1 MSESKFKH
9 LQIEVCDPELEPPP
23 LKKFC
28 APCVPNQNYI
38 EPDWEFVEIAE
49 PYLNEKQCEYQ
60 VTITVNKFGDSFTAR
75 EFRKQQEGFGPL
87 PQSTMKFESRD
98 LLLRS
103 FIHPAIVL
111 ILEEYGKLVADQI
124 ICATFPGLEEIGT
137 PQEIVS
143 QFDSFEGAFIKLSEQ
158 QIDRD
163 RVRCKDL
170 PIASVTKTDPSE
182 PFDFQQ
188 AIINNGS
195 RSQVQNPFAL
205 ELYAQVNDFYID
217 PMENVLKVHVGIP
230 AFIVD
235 QVPTLPSKEELEE
248 EAVNTQASASLK
260 VKELFGQI
268 KRLSVSLQTFGKYQ
282 SNFYQTQDG
291 FLKFKESGKD
301 YYATRLSSKVDQFYS
316 DLKQLAVKNDINI
329 RSNIPSLT
337 KLNVDNVR
345 IDFKTGTNGNP
356 YTIKAV
362 YAWKQGCDEQKLRKG
377 IKKFKK
383 KYDKRPTLLNY
394 IAKIGDIDMTLQA
407 RETLPWLDFLVKYTY
422 PLISVDYGNLN
433 MQSVGDSLGKCV
445 EENVREFGGE
455 LRDYIL
461 NEALSFMESL
471 SFQYSSAASCE
482 ELYSIENQPEEKEFR
497 SEKIDYGLGEGL
509 AARKKVKEEQKG
521 VDVYVDSHQ
530 ELLKLQDKQ
539 DVLEKQYSEHT
550 DKYKKLV
557 ASYDDAV
564 SNLRKLVDDA
574 SEYDTDYNG
583 VIDGDENILGN
594 FDHHTIT
601 NEYGLGADQASADIE
616 LEMSAVKKQL
626 RNIEASLKEVK
637 EQKREQLRRT
647 NDDMIGGESEKLK
660 EKQKLERKTAGKRA
674 RKNAKSHPYAKKAHK
689 IAREEMKKSDTL
701 LSSLVDWEE
710 YEKTGKPSFKKLK
723 EKSDDNDDTKG
734 ILARLSICNLNAITI
749 NAIRCMFS
757 GVTKERAFDKMF
769 RAAMQAMDL
778 DVFGFFIG
786 GLPPDK
792 QAELRKKLEAE
803 FGNIPLPW
811 EDDYDSG
818 AASKNAYK
826 SYLSADATGAKD
838 EIKEKNALRQE
849 IRTLKTQIR
858 DLEALTPQTAQ
869 ILESIE
875 DLDLT
880 LKPFY
885 DWIDLSVDQKINL
898 SQDDPFTGA
907 SGKQQYDFFTT
918 TVTRRND
925 LQTHLD
931 FINRKTDPNS
941 KRLVEFTNK
950 LESLESQVSAIQPIE
965 LNQTGLGEEF
975 DAMTDEEKTELIKE
989 QKKAQGTFGTP
1000 LGNVQEAVV
1009 EAYMDYIFDVMNID
1023 EIGDYLS
1030 QVPGGTLVFNTLDQ
1044 IFKCSTQ
1051 GLFNPPIKSFLS
1063 SLSLDVCGN
1072 TRHVGLAWPSQIKEI
1087 NLPLS
1092 FDRAFFL
1099 TKLRNAFVTKA
1110 ETVITK
1116 VITMLILKLFEI
1128 IDNALCK
1135 SLNAISQAVIGT
1147 LTGGSSAG
1155 LDEAFADAF
1164 CPDANDDELKT
1175 VQRNA
1180 FGNALGK
1187 GAVPD
1192 SAYDCLFRAI
1202 NGTMSKREI
1211 IDLLTNTPSNMDDQ
1225 TASKFALLVNSKCP
1239 ELSEM
1244 LGDIDDIKDAFG
1256 SMGKYIPPDL
1266 KDFLKNQSDS
1276 DLDAPIY
1283 DAICLT
1289 QPELDLWNAN
1299 RKNIYLNN
1307 GLDEET
1313 ADELIN
1319 KANDRALDNL
1329 GSLAN
1334 ILQKGPE
1341 GLLGEA
1347 LDAILKQADPACA
1360 NDPSAIIMEDE
1371 SLAKD
1376 KQNLLN
1382 SYFKRI
1388 ESSFLQDL
1396 IGERGSLIGNILID
1410 TQGNHLQ
1417 RHDRQVKIGDRTI
1430 LYANYVDT
1438 EEQWD
1443 ERNQK
1448 VFKKL
1453 FMDKDKKSGMF
1464 PETVGLQLLNQIR
1477 ELSLNYNTNKYES
1490 QLRMRFQD
1498 MDNPDYESLLSYE
1511 LTHNG
1516 KSTQRIRIKETN
1528 AVKLL
1533 GIKISEEIE
1542 TVLNTI
1548 KNNTFNKKE
1557 LGLVNYE
1564 IVPNEVKLFSNLLK
1578 QKSGSSKAPTT
1589 SKVIDLFDKLN
1600 TEALRVIR
1608 NTIVETPNGT
1618 TPVGFNFGYDQQQ
1631 AIGFEDLVYVDPTA
1645 DPNDQSTWKYTHDE
1659 QDLVLGKSATENPR
1673 VYFLDPIVHGGRFK
1687 APKIYIEPATYNG
1700 WLGTIKTFIP
1710 QLEACEDKDNGF
1722 LNMTEIANRA
1732 KQVESNLP
1740 MDERLSEPLECRLEV
1755 PYDRQV
1761 MPANHGLIEGIVIST
1776 IRTYATEFMI
1786 RTFPVFGSIQF
1797 SDLNVDSLITKS
1809 IADVM
1814 QREMSEAGYLSSIS
1828 RLAYYLLF
1836 LEQAVQVVQRQII
1849 DGLMEET
1856 EEMKEASKIIN
1867 KAQNNYEKLNVSEL
1881 LFGEIPRSIGTQLLN
1896 GSRIL
1901 AYGNL
1906 WSSVTTD
1913 YPLNFKTLN
1922 GYKINLARK
1931 VAVIWDTQSAA
1942 EVFLAALIQK
1952 ETTVLSKKLNLN
1964 LRPRPH
1970 VFDIKKFMLST
1981 EGILDQSGIKSGFTT
1996 VEQEIIE
2003 GASKPDYG
2011 DILSCA
2017 SESLE
2022 SPLGTISKTL
2032 EDIEKTGVM
2041 YLEKYV
2047 RVINKDASQQ
2057 VMKISEFQSMISDR
2071 TIYDENSKLSDY
2083 FGNAFV
2089 ILGDKLEGSIGIK
2102 FGVRLMMCLSDTIG
2116 LNPDLDSDIER
2127 LPQSIMSGEDV
2138 ISLHHIPISSYE
2150 LDVMDVEIKDL
2161 DLEDPNMGEDLKCY
2175 IDRLSEEESFITLF
2189 EKIFK
2194 TKSFT
2199 SLFGVY
2205 SYQNFLETIGKLE
2218 VKEDRQDNISQ
2229 GWKKRVFND
2238 TKRLLRKQFRSVY
2251 NSQDDTRTGR
2261 SSRNRQSNINFLK
2274 NLIPDLYLNIPA
2286 VGFLQRLRIVDA
2298 KPFDE
2303 DGKPCVNEFQKL
2315 FEDD

>member
-1 MSESKFKH
+1 MSETNFKN
-9 LQIEVCDPELEPPP
+9 LQKEVCAPELEPPP

-38 EPDWEFVEIAE
+38 EPDWEFVEIGE

-60 VTITVNKFGDSFTAR
+60 ATLTVNKFGDSFTAR
-75 EFRKQQEGFGPL
+75 EFRDLQGRQEGFA
-87 PQSTMKFESRD
+87 SRD

-158 QIDRD
+158 QIDRN

-170 PIASVTKTDPSE
+170 PIATVTKTDPSE

-188 AIINNGS
+188 AIANNGS
-195 RSQVQNPFAL
+195 ISQVQNPFAL

-217 PMENVLKVHVGIP
+217 PIENVLKVHIGIP

-248 EAVNTQASASLK
+248 EAMTTQKSAALD
-260 VKELFGQI
+260 VKSLFGQI

-291 FLKFKESGKD
+291 FLKFKENGKD
-301 YYATRLSSKVDQFYS
+301 YYATRMSSKVDQFYS
-316 DLKQLAVKNDINI
+316 DLKQLATKNDMNI
-329 RSNIPSLT
+329 RSNTPSLN
-337 KLNVDNVR
+337 KLNADNVR
-345 IDFKTGTNGNP
+345 IDFKTGPNGNP
-356 YTIKAV
+356 YTIKAI
-362 YAWKQGCDEQKLRKG
+362 YAWKEGCDEQKLRKG

-422 PLISVDYGNLN
+422 PLITVDYGNLN

-455 LRDYIL
+455 LRDYVL

-482 ELYSIENQPEEKEFR
+482 DLYSAENQPEKKEF
-497 SEKIDYGLGEGL
+497 EKVDYGYGEQR
-509 AARKKVKEEQKG
+509 AAKKALKEQQ
-521 VDVYVDSHQ
+521 DARPD
-530 ELLKLQDKQ
+530 DKQ
-539 DVLEKQYSEHT
+539 EIIDTIIVLDRRITLIRTQQENMQILIDET
-550 DKYKKLV
+550 QEQLAILDN
-557 ASYDDAV
+557 AA
-564 SNLRKLVDDA
+564 LRAKIV
-574 SEYDTDYNG
+574 EYDKALNTLR
-583 VIDGDENILGN
+583 E
-594 FDHHTIT
+594 T
-601 NEYGLGADQASADIE
+601 E
-616 LEMSAVKKQL
+616 LS
-626 RNIEASLKEVK
+626 
-637 EQKREQLRRT
+637 T
-647 NDDMIGGESEKLK
+647 
-660 EKQKLERKTAGKRA
+660 KLERARLNSKLRTLNKDDGEKLQRKKERTQRKNVGKKA
-674 RKNAKSHPYAKKAHK
+674 RRNAKSHPYTKKAHK

-701 LSSLVDWEE
+701 LSSLIDWEE
-710 YEKTGKPSFKKLK
+710 YEKTGKPSFKKMEQKIGSL
-723 EKSDDNDDTKG
+723 DDMKDL
-734 ILARLSICNLNAITI
+734 LARLSICNLNAITI
-749 NAIRCMFS
+749 NAIRCLFS

-792 QAELRKKLEAE
+792 QAELRKKMEAE

-818 AASKNAYK
+818 AANQNAYK

-838 EIKEKNALRQE
+838 KSKEKNALRQQ
-849 IRTLKTQIR
+849 IRTLKGNIR
-858 DLEALTPQTAQ
+858 DLEKSIGSEAVNAEEELKAVNLT
-869 ILESIE
+869 IKEFE
-875 DLDLT
+875 
-880 LKPFY
+880 
-885 DWIDLSVDQKINL
+885 
-898 SQDDPFTGA
+898 
-907 SGKQQYDFFTT
+907 DFFALSNEQRLASDNDPTT
-918 TVTRRND
+918 SSSGQQQFD
-925 LQTHLD
+925 LYTAAKE
-931 FINRKTDPNS
+931 RKKYLTGLVDNPQS
-941 KRLVEFTNK
+941 KLLAEFANK
-950 LESLESQVSAIQPIE
+950 LETLESQAAAIQPVEIR
-965 LNQTGLGEEF
+965 QTGLGEEF
-975 DAMTDEEKTELIKE
+975 DAMTDEEKSELLEE
-989 QKKAQGTFGTP
+989 QKKAQGTFGKP
-1000 LGNVQEAVV
+1000 LGNIQEAVV
-1009 EAYMDYIFDVMNID
+1009 EAYMDYIFDVMNVD

-1051 GLFNPPIKSFLS
+1051 GQFNPPIKSFLS
-1063 SLSLDVCGN
+1063 SLSLDVCGP
-1072 TRHVGLAWPSQIKEI
+1072 TRHVGLAWPEKIKEI
-1087 NLPLS
+1087 KEPLS
-1092 FDRAFFL
+1092 FNRAFFL
-1099 TKLRNAFVTKA
+1099 TKLRNAFITKV

-1116 VITMLILKLFEI
+1116 VITMLILKLFETL
-1128 IDNALCK
+1128 DNALCK
-1135 SLNAISQAVIGT
+1135 SLNAISQAAIGT
-1147 LTGGSSAG
+1147 LTGGSSSG

-1164 CPDANDDELKT
+1164 CADANADELKN

-1180 FGNALGK
+1180 FGNALGE
-1187 GAVPD
+1187 GAAPD
-1192 SAYDCLFRAI
+1192 SAYDCLFKAI

-1225 TASKFALLVNSKCP
+1225 IASKFSLLVNSKCP
-1239 ELSEM
+1239 ELSDL
-1244 LGDIDDIKDAFG
+1244 LGDVEAVKDAFG

-1266 KDFLKNQSDS
+1266 KDFLKKQSEE

-1299 RKNIYLNN
+1299 RKNLYLDN
-1307 GLDEET
+1307 GLDEAT
-1313 ADELIN
+1313 ADDMIN

-1329 GSLAN
+1329 GSLAD
-1334 ILQKGPE
+1334 ILQKGPD

-1376 KQNLLN
+1376 KQDLLN
-1382 SYFKRI
+1382 GYFKRI

-1396 IGERGSLIGNILID
+1396 IGERRSLIGNILID
-1410 TQGNHLQ
+1410 TRGNHLQ
-1417 RHDRQVKIGDRTI
+1417 QHNRQVKIGDRTF

-1443 ERNQK
+1443 KRKDDAGFIKNK
-1448 VFKKL
+1448 I
-1453 FMDKDKKSGMF
+1453 MDKGDERGML
-1464 PETVGLQLLNQIR
+1464 PETVGLQTMNQIR
-1477 ELSLNYNTNKYES
+1477 ELPLDYKTNKHEP

-1498 MDNPDYESLLSYE
+1498 SENPNYESLLSYE
-1511 LTHNG
+1511 LSHDE

-1528 AVKLL
+1528 IVKLL
-1533 GIKISEEIE
+1533 GIKLSEDTE
-1542 TVLNTI
+1542 TVLNTT
-1548 KNNTFNKKE
+1548 KENHFNKKE
-1557 LGLVNYE
+1557 IGLVNYE
-1564 IVPNEVKLFSNLLK
+1564 VAPNEIKLFSDLLK
-1578 QKSGSSKAPTT
+1578 QKSGSSKPPIT
-1589 SKVIDLFDKLN
+1589 SKIIELFDRLN
-1600 TEALRVIR
+1600 TKALRTIR
-1608 NTIVETPNGT
+1608 NTIVETPNGN

-1631 AIGFEDLVYVDPTA
+1631 AIGFEDMIYVDPTA

-1659 QDLVLGKSATENPR
+1659 EDSVLGKSATENPR

-1700 WLGTIKTFIP
+1700 WLGTIKTFVP

-1722 LNMTEIANRA
+1722 LNMTEIAERA

-1740 MDERLSEPLECRLEV
+1740 LDERLSQPLECRLEV

-1761 MPANHGLIEGIVIST
+1761 MPANHGLIEGIMIST
-1776 IRTYATEFMI
+1776 IRTYATEFMV
-1786 RTFPVFGSIQF
+1786 RTFPVFGSIRF

-1856 EEMKEASKIIN
+1856 EEIREASKVIN
-1867 KAQNNYEKLNVSEL
+1867 KAQNNYERLKVSEL
-1881 LFGEIPRSIGTQLLN
+1881 LFGEIPSSIGTQLLN

-1901 AYGNL
+1901 AYGNK
-1906 WSSVTTD
+1906 WPSITTD

-1931 VAVIWDTQSAA
+1931 VAVIYDTQDAA
-1942 EVFLAALIQK
+1942 KVFLAALIEK
-1952 ETTVLSKKLNLN
+1952 ETVILSKKLNLN

-1981 EGILDQSGIKSGFTT
+1981 EGMLDQSAIKSGFTT
-1996 VEQEIIE
+1996 VEQEVIE
-2003 GASKPDYG
+2003 GGSKPDYG

-2017 SESLE
+2017 SEDLE
-2022 SPLGTISKTL
+2022 SPLGTITKTL

-2041 YLEKYV
+2041 YLEKYI
-2047 RVINKDASQQ
+2047 RVINKDATQQ
-2057 VMKISEFQSMISDR
+2057 VMKVSEFQSMMSDR

-2089 ILGDKLEGSIGIK
+2089 ILGDKLEGSIGVK
-2102 FGVRLMMCLSDTIG
+2102 FGVRLMMCLPETIG
-2116 LNPDLDSDIER
+2116 LEPDLDSNIER
-2127 LPQSIMSGEDV
+2127 LPQSIISGEDTV
-2138 ISLHHIPISSYE
+2138 ALHHIPVSSYE
-2150 LDVMDVEIKDL
+2150 LDVMDVEIKEL
-2161 DLEDPNMGEDLKCY
+2161 DLEDPNMGEDIKCY
-2175 IDRLSEEESFITLF
+2175 VDRLSEEDSFTTLF

-2194 TKSFT
+2194 IKSFT

-2205 SYQNFLETIGKLE
+2205 SYQNFIESIGKLE
-2218 VKEDRQDNISQ
+2218 VEEDRQMFIEN
-2229 GWKKRVFND
+2229 GWKKRIFND

-2251 NSQDDTRTGR
+2251 NSQDDTNDGR

-2274 NLIPDLYLNIPA
+2274 NLIPDLYLNISG

>member
-1 MSESKFKH
+1 MSETNFKN
-9 LQIEVCDPELEPPP
+9 LQKEVCAPELEPPP

-38 EPDWEFVEIAE
+38 EPDWEFVEIGE

-60 VTITVNKFGDSFTAR
+60 ATLTVNKFGDSFTAR
-75 EFRKQQEGFGPL
+75 EFRDLQGRQEGFA
-87 PQSTMKFESRD
+87 SRD

-158 QIDRD
+158 QIDRN
-163 RVRCKDL
+163 RIRCKDL
-170 PIASVTKTDPSE
+170 PIATVTKTDPSE

-188 AIINNGS
+188 AIANNGS
-195 RSQVQNPFAL
+195 ISQVQNPFAL

-217 PMENVLKVHVGIP
+217 PIENVLKVHIGIP

-248 EAVNTQASASLK
+248 EAMTTQKSAALD
-260 VKELFGQI
+260 VKSLFGQI

-291 FLKFKESGKD
+291 FLKFKENGKD
-301 YYATRLSSKVDQFYS
+301 YYATRMSSKVDQFYS
-316 DLKQLAVKNDINI
+316 DLKQLATKNDMNI
-329 RSNIPSLT
+329 RSNIPSLN
-337 KLNVDNVR
+337 KLNADNVR
-345 IDFKTGTNGNP
+345 IDFKTGPNGNP
-356 YTIKAV
+356 YTIKAI
-362 YAWKQGCDEQKLRKG
+362 YAWKEGCDEQKLRKG

-422 PLISVDYGNLN
+422 PLITVDYGNLN

-445 EENVREFGGE
+445 EENAREFGGE
-455 LRDYIL
+455 LRDYVL

-482 ELYSIENQPEEKEFR
+482 DLYSAENQPEKKEF
-497 SEKIDYGLGEGL
+497 EKDFGYGEGRAVRKTTKDSQEKVNLEEDYIPAKYEELNERMDIMRQERQAKSSKLDGL
-509 AARKKVKEEQKG
+509 AAELDVIEANIESEISTNKELREAKR
-521 VDVYVDSHQ
+521 
-530 ELLKLQDKQ
+530 
-539 DVLEKQYSEHT
+539 
-550 DKYKKLV
+550 KYKDLSK
-557 ASYDDAV
+557 
-564 SNLRKLVDDA
+564 
-574 SEYDTDYNG
+574 E
-583 VIDGDENILGN
+583 IENIESR
-594 FDHHTIT
+594 I
-601 NEYGLGADQASADIE
+601 IE
-616 LEMSAVKKQL
+616 IA
-626 RNIEASLKEVK
+626 
-637 EQKREQLRRT
+637 EQLA
-647 NDDMIGGESEKLK
+647 NLP
-660 EKQKLERKTAGKRA
+660 KTYKKDA
-674 RKNAKSHPYAKKAHK
+674 RKQFRNDRKNAAKKARRNAKSHPYTKKAHK

-701 LSSLVDWEE
+701 LSSLIDWEE
-710 YEKTGKPSFKKLK
+710 YEKTGKPSFKKMEQKIGSL
-723 EKSDDNDDTKG
+723 DDMKDL
-734 ILARLSICNLNAITI
+734 LARLSICNLNAITI
-749 NAIRCMFS
+749 NAIRCLFS

-792 QAELRKKLEAE
+792 QADLRKKMEAE

-811 EDDYDSG
+811 EDGYDSG
-818 AASKNAYK
+818 AESKNAYK
-826 SYLSADATGAKD
+826 GYLSTQNPAIEAANQSRQSEIERLETRIEEMQRDYDNSIDAKVTAV
-838 EIKEKNALRQE
+838 L
-849 IRTLKTQIR
+849 
-858 DLEALTPQTAQ
+858 DLEDAQ
-869 ILESIE
+869 IEYDKAKKAMDLLEIQSIQAAIAPE
-875 DLDLT
+875 IQEGTKRVFREKTISLTSAQARLNGILDPAAML
-880 LKPFY
+880 
-885 DWIDLSVDQKINL
+885 ISINEL
-898 SQDDPFTGA
+898 
-907 SGKQQYDFFTT
+907 KQQIENTVSSAPDELKDF
-918 TVTRRND
+918 
-925 LQTHLD
+925 
-931 FINRKTDPNS
+931 K
-941 KRLVEFTNK
+941 E
-950 LESLESQVSAIQPIE
+950 
-965 LNQTGLGEEF
+965 
-975 DAMTDEEKTELIKE
+975 MTDEERTLQLEE
-989 QKKAQGTFGTP
+989 QKKAQGTFGKP
-1000 LGNVQEAVV
+1000 LGNIQEAVV
-1009 EAYMDYIFDVMNID
+1009 EAYMDYIFDVMNVD

-1051 GLFNPPIKSFLS
+1051 GQFNPPIKSFLS
-1063 SLSLDVCGN
+1063 SLSLDVCGP
-1072 TRHVGLAWPSQIKEI
+1072 TRHVGLAWPEKIKEI
-1087 NLPLS
+1087 KEPLS
-1092 FDRAFFL
+1092 FNRAFFL
-1099 TKLRNAFVTKA
+1099 TKLRNAFITKV

-1116 VITMLILKLFEI
+1116 VITMLILKLFETL
-1128 IDNALCK
+1128 DNALCK
-1135 SLNAISQAVIGT
+1135 SLNAISQAAIGT
-1147 LTGGSSAG
+1147 LTGGSSSG

-1164 CPDANDDELKT
+1164 CADANADELKN

-1180 FGNALGK
+1180 FGNALGE
-1187 GAVPD
+1187 GAAPD
-1192 SAYDCLFRAI
+1192 SAYDCLFKAI

-1225 TASKFALLVNSKCP
+1225 IASKFSLLVNSKCP
-1239 ELSEM
+1239 ELSDL
-1244 LGDIDDIKDAFG
+1244 LGDVEAVKDAFG

-1266 KDFLKNQSDS
+1266 KDFLKKQSEE

-1299 RKNIYLNN
+1299 RKNLYLDN
-1307 GLDEET
+1307 GLDEAT
-1313 ADELIN
+1313 ADDMID

-1329 GSLAN
+1329 GSLAD
-1334 ILQKGPE
+1334 ILQKGPD

-1376 KQNLLN
+1376 KQDLLN
-1382 SYFKRI
+1382 GYFKRI

-1396 IGERGSLIGNILID
+1396 IGERRSLIGNILID
-1410 TQGNHLQ
+1410 TRGNHLQ
-1417 RHDRQVKIGDRTI
+1417 QHNRQVKIGDRTF

-1443 ERNQK
+1443 KRKDDAGFIKNK
-1448 VFKKL
+1448 I
-1453 FMDKDKKSGMF
+1453 MDKGDERGML
-1464 PETVGLQLLNQIR
+1464 PETVGLQTMNQIR
-1477 ELSLNYNTNKYES
+1477 ELSLDYKTNKYEP

-1498 MDNPDYESLLSYE
+1498 SENPDYESLLSYE
-1511 LTHNG
+1511 LSHDE

-1528 AVKLL
+1528 IVKLL
-1533 GIKISEEIE
+1533 GIKLSEDTE
-1542 TVLNTI
+1542 TVLNTT
-1548 KNNTFNKKE
+1548 KENHFNKKE
-1557 LGLVNYE
+1557 IGLVNYE
-1564 IVPNEVKLFSNLLK
+1564 VAPNEIKLFSDLLK
-1578 QKSGSSKAPTT
+1578 QKSGSSKPPIT
-1589 SKVIDLFDKLN
+1589 SKIIELFDRLN
-1600 TEALRVIR
+1600 TKALRTIR
-1608 NTIVETPNGT
+1608 NTIVETPNGN

-1631 AIGFEDLVYVDPTA
+1631 AIEFEDMIYVDPTA

-1659 QDLVLGKSATENPR
+1659 EDSVLGKSATENPR

-1700 WLGTIKTFIP
+1700 WLGTIKTFVP

-1722 LNMTEIANRA
+1722 LNMTEIAERA

-1740 MDERLSEPLECRLEV
+1740 LDERLSQPLECRLEV

-1761 MPANHGLIEGIVIST
+1761 MPANHGLIEGIMIST
-1776 IRTYATEFMI
+1776 IRTYATEFMV
-1786 RTFPVFGSIQF
+1786 RTFPVFGSIRF

-1836 LEQAVQVVQRQII
+1836 LEQAVQVVQRQVI
-1849 DGLMEET
+1849 DGLMVET

-1867 KAQNNYEKLNVSEL
+1867 RAQNNYEKLKVTDLLLGLPLPRGVSEQM
-1881 LFGEIPRSIGTQLLN
+1881 SK

-1901 AYGNL
+1901 AYGNK
-1906 WSSVTTD
+1906 WEEVVQSES
-1913 YPLNFKTLN
+1913 LNFRTLN

-1931 VAVIWDTQSAA
+1931 VAVIYDTQAA
-1942 EVFLAALIQK
+1942 AKVFLAALIEK
-1952 ETTVLSKKLNLN
+1952 ETVILSKKLNLN

-1981 EGILDQSGIKSGFTT
+1981 EGMLDQSAIKSGFTT
-1996 VEQEIIE
+1996 VEQEVVE
-2003 GASKPDYG
+2003 GGSKPDYG

-2017 SESLE
+2017 SEDLE
-2022 SPLGTISKTL
+2022 SPLGTITKTL

-2041 YLEKYV
+2041 YLEKYM
-2047 RVINKDASQQ
+2047 RVINKDATQQ
-2057 VMKISEFQSMISDR
+2057 VMKVSEFQSMMSDR

-2089 ILGDKLEGSIGIK
+2089 ILGDKLEGSIGVK
-2102 FGVRLMMCLSDTIG
+2102 FGVRLMMCLPETIG
-2116 LNPDLDSDIER
+2116 LEPDLDSNIER
-2127 LPQSIMSGEDV
+2127 LPQSIISGEDTV
-2138 ISLHHIPISSYE
+2138 ALHHIPVSSYE
-2150 LDVMDVEIKDL
+2150 LDVMDVEIKEL
-2161 DLEDPNMGEDLKCY
+2161 DLEDPNMGEDIKCY
-2175 IDRLSEEESFITLF
+2175 VDRLSEEDSFTTLF

-2194 TKSFT
+2194 IKSFT

-2205 SYQNFLETIGKLE
+2205 SYQNFIESIGKLE
-2218 VKEDRQDNISQ
+2218 VEEDRQMFIEN
-2229 GWKKRVFND
+2229 GWKKRIFND

-2251 NSQDDTRTGR
+2251 NSQDDTNDGR

-2274 NLIPDLYLNIPA
+2274 NLIPDLYLNISG

>member
-1 MSESKFKH
+1 MSETNFKN
-9 LQIEVCDPELEPPP
+9 LQKEVCAPELEPPP

-38 EPDWEFVEIAE
+38 EPDWEFVEIGE

-60 VTITVNKFGDSFTAR
+60 ATLTVNKFGDSFTAR
-75 EFRKQQEGFGPL
+75 EFRDLQGRQEGFA
-87 PQSTMKFESRD
+87 SRD

-158 QIDRD
+158 QIDRN
-163 RVRCKDL
+163 RIRCKDL
-170 PIASVTKTDPSE
+170 PIATVTKTDPSE

-188 AIINNGS
+188 AIANNGS
-195 RSQVQNPFAL
+195 ISQVQNPFAL

-217 PMENVLKVHVGIP
+217 PIENVLKVHIGIP

-248 EAVNTQASASLK
+248 EAMTTQKSAALD
-260 VKELFGQI
+260 VKSLFGQI

-291 FLKFKESGKD
+291 FLKFKENGKD
-301 YYATRLSSKVDQFYS
+301 YYATRMSSKVDQFYS
-316 DLKQLAVKNDINI
+316 DLKQLATKNDMNI
-329 RSNIPSLT
+329 RSNIPSLN
-337 KLNVDNVR
+337 KLNADNVR
-345 IDFKTGTNGNP
+345 IDFKTGPNGNP
-356 YTIKAV
+356 YTIKAI
-362 YAWKQGCDEQKLRKG
+362 YAWKEGCDEQKLRKG

-422 PLISVDYGNLN
+422 PLITVDYGNLN

-445 EENVREFGGE
+445 EENAREFGGE
-455 LRDYIL
+455 LRDYVL

-482 ELYSIENQPEEKEFR
+482 DLYSAENQPEKKEF
-497 SEKIDYGLGEGL
+497 EKDFGYGEGRAVRKTTKDSQEKVNLEEDYIPAKYEELNERMDIMRQERQAKSSKLDGL
-509 AARKKVKEEQKG
+509 AAELDVIEANIESEISTNKELREAKR
-521 VDVYVDSHQ
+521 
-530 ELLKLQDKQ
+530 
-539 DVLEKQYSEHT
+539 
-550 DKYKKLV
+550 KYKDLSK
-557 ASYDDAV
+557 
-564 SNLRKLVDDA
+564 
-574 SEYDTDYNG
+574 E
-583 VIDGDENILGN
+583 IENIESR
-594 FDHHTIT
+594 I
-601 NEYGLGADQASADIE
+601 IE
-616 LEMSAVKKQL
+616 IA
-626 RNIEASLKEVK
+626 
-637 EQKREQLRRT
+637 EQLA
-647 NDDMIGGESEKLK
+647 NLP
-660 EKQKLERKTAGKRA
+660 KTYKKDA
-674 RKNAKSHPYAKKAHK
+674 RKQFRNDRKNAAKKARRNAKSHPYTKKAHK

-701 LSSLVDWEE
+701 LSSLIDWEE
-710 YEKTGKPSFKKLK
+710 YEKTGKPSFKKMEQKIGSL
-723 EKSDDNDDTKG
+723 DDMKDL
-734 ILARLSICNLNAITI
+734 LARLSICNLNAITI
-749 NAIRCMFS
+749 NAIRCLFS

-792 QAELRKKLEAE
+792 QAELRKKMEAE

-811 EDDYDSG
+811 EEGYDSG
-818 AASKNAYK
+818 AANKNAYK
-826 SYLSADATGAKD
+826 GYLSTQNPAIEAANQSRQSEIERLETRIEELQRDYDNSIDAKVA
-838 EIKEKNALRQE
+838 AVL
-849 IRTLKTQIR
+849 
-858 DLEALTPQTAQ
+858 DLEDAQ
-869 ILESIE
+869 IEYDKSKKAMDLLEIQSVQDGLAPEIQEGVKRVFREESISLASAQARLNGI
-875 DLDLT
+875 LDPAASL
-880 LKPFY
+880 
-885 DWIDLSVDQKINL
+885 IAINEL
-898 SQDDPFTGA
+898 
-907 SGKQQYDFFTT
+907 KQQIENTASSAPEELRDFK
-918 TVTRRND
+918 D
-925 LQTHLD
+925 
-931 FINRKTDPNS
+931 
-941 KRLVEFTNK
+941 
-950 LESLESQVSAIQPIE
+950 
-965 LNQTGLGEEF
+965 
-975 DAMTDEEKTELIKE
+975 MTDEEKNIQLKE
-989 QKKAQGTFGTP
+989 QKKAQGTFGKP
-1000 LGNVQEAVV
+1000 LGNIQEAVV
-1009 EAYMDYIFDVMNID
+1009 EAYMDYIFDVMNVD

-1051 GLFNPPIKSFLS
+1051 GQFNPPIKSFLS
-1063 SLSLDVCGN
+1063 SLSLDVCGP
-1072 TRHVGLAWPSQIKEI
+1072 TRHVGLAWPEKIKKIKE
-1087 NLPLS
+1087 PLS
-1092 FDRAFFL
+1092 FNRAFFL
-1099 TKLRNAFVTKA
+1099 TKLRNAFITKV

-1116 VITMLILKLFEI
+1116 VITMLILKLFETL
-1128 IDNALCK
+1128 DNALCK
-1135 SLNAISQAVIGT
+1135 SLNAISQAAIGT
-1147 LTGGSSAG
+1147 LTGGSSSG

-1164 CPDANDDELKT
+1164 CADANADELKN

-1180 FGNALGK
+1180 FGNALGE
-1187 GAVPD
+1187 GAAPD
-1192 SAYDCLFRAI
+1192 SAYDCLFKAI

-1225 TASKFALLVNSKCP
+1225 IASKFSLLVNSKCP
-1239 ELSEM
+1239 ELSDL
-1244 LGDIDDIKDAFG
+1244 LGDVEAVKDAFG

-1266 KDFLKNQSDS
+1266 KDFLKKQSEE

-1299 RKNIYLNN
+1299 RKNLYLDN
-1307 GLDEET
+1307 GLDEAT
-1313 ADELIN
+1313 ADDMIN

-1329 GSLAN
+1329 GSLAD
-1334 ILQKGPE
+1334 ILQKGPD

-1376 KQNLLN
+1376 KQDLLN
-1382 SYFKRI
+1382 GYFKRI

-1396 IGERGSLIGNILID
+1396 IGERRSLIGNILID
-1410 TQGNHLQ
+1410 TRGNHLQ
-1417 RHDRQVKIGDRTI
+1417 QHNRQVKIGDRTF

-1443 ERNQK
+1443 KRK
-1448 VFKKL
+1448 DDAGFIKKKI
-1453 FMDKDKKSGMF
+1453 MDKGDERGML
-1464 PETVGLQLLNQIR
+1464 PETVGLQTLNQIR
-1477 ELSLNYNTNKYES
+1477 ELSLDYKTNKYEP

-1498 MDNPDYESLLSYE
+1498 SENPDYESLLSYE
-1511 LTHNG
+1511 LSHDE

-1528 AVKLL
+1528 IVKLL
-1533 GIKISEEIE
+1533 GIKLSEDTE
-1542 TVLNTI
+1542 TVLNTT
-1548 KNNTFNKKE
+1548 KENHFNKKE
-1557 LGLVNYE
+1557 IGLVNYE
-1564 IVPNEVKLFSNLLK
+1564 VAPNEIKLFSDLLK
-1578 QKSGSSKAPTT
+1578 QKSGSSKPPIT
-1589 SKVIDLFDKLN
+1589 SKIIELFDRLN
-1600 TEALRVIR
+1600 TKALRTIR
-1608 NTIVETPNGT
+1608 NTIVETPNGN

-1631 AIGFEDLVYVDPTA
+1631 AIGFEDMIYVDPTA

-1659 QDLVLGKSATENPR
+1659 EDSVLGKSATENPR

-1722 LNMTEIANRA
+1722 LNMTEIAERA

-1740 MDERLSEPLECRLEV
+1740 LDERLSQPLECRLEV

-1761 MPANHGLIEGIVIST
+1761 MPANHGLIEGIMIST
-1776 IRTYATEFMI
+1776 IRTYATEFMV
-1786 RTFPVFGSIQF
+1786 RTFPVFGSIRF

-1856 EEMKEASKIIN
+1856 EEIREASKVIN
-1867 KAQNNYEKLNVSEL
+1867 KAQNNYERLKVSEL
-1881 LFGEIPRSIGTQLLN
+1881 LFGEIPSNIATQLLN

-1901 AYGNL
+1901 AYGNK
-1906 WSSVTTD
+1906 WPSITTD

-1931 VAVIWDTQSAA
+1931 VAVIYDTQAA
-1942 EVFLAALIQK
+1942 AKVFLAALIEK
-1952 ETTVLSKKLNLN
+1952 ETVILSKKLNLN

-1981 EGILDQSGIKSGFTT
+1981 EGMLDQSAIKSGFTT
-1996 VEQEIIE
+1996 VEQEVIE
-2003 GASKPDYG
+2003 GGSKPDYG

-2017 SESLE
+2017 SEDLE
-2022 SPLGTISKTL
+2022 SPLGTITKTL

-2041 YLEKYV
+2041 YLEKYI
-2047 RVINKDASQQ
+2047 RVINKDATQQ
-2057 VMKISEFQSMISDR
+2057 VMKVSEFQSMMSDR

-2089 ILGDKLEGSIGIK
+2089 ILGDKLEGSIGVK
-2102 FGVRLMMCLSDTIG
+2102 FGVRLMMCLPEAIG
-2116 LNPDLDSDIER
+2116 LEPDLDSNIER
-2127 LPQSIMSGEDV
+2127 LPQSIISGEDTV
-2138 ISLHHIPISSYE
+2138 ALHHIPVSSYE
-2150 LDVMDVEIKDL
+2150 LDVMDVEIKEL
-2161 DLEDPNMGEDLKCY
+2161 DLEDPNMGEDIKCY
-2175 IDRLSEEESFITLF
+2175 VDRLSEEDSFTTLF

-2194 TKSFT
+2194 IKSFT

-2205 SYQNFLETIGKLE
+2205 SYQNFIESIGKLE
-2218 VKEDRQDNISQ
+2218 VEEDRQMFIEN
-2229 GWKKRVFND
+2229 GWKKRIFND

-2251 NSQDDTRTGR
+2251 NSQDDTNDGR

-2274 NLIPDLYLNIPA
+2274 NLIPDLYLNISG